1 WRGASLQP
9 SSEMVSRASSG
20 KRRMR
25 KAPGLG
31 CAKYRGQRTL
41 FVVLAA
47 AGEER
52 AAWVAHRQAHE
63 PTGETRTVQDAL
75 VVIDEEPGGVV
86 VVAILSPGP
95 VGGTGLRE
103 GEAESAQAVV
113 VV

>member
-1 WRGASLQP
+1 MNSRSLMLAKAPELNGREERQAPMMGDEAFWRGASLQP

-63 PTGETRTVQDAL
+63 PTGETR
-75 VVIDEEPGGVV
+75 
-86 VVAILSPGP
+86 
-95 VGGTGLRE
+95 
-103 GEAESAQAVV
+103 
-113 VV
+113 